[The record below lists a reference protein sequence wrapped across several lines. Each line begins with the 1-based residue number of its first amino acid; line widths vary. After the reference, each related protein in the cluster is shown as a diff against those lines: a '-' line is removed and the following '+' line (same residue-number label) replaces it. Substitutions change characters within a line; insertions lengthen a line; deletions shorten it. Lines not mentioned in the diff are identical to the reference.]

1 MTQFRSKLEQVLEY
15 LVNNESEKAQ
25 EMLHDVIVE
34 KARGIHEEIVG
45 AQDVAIEKELVDETS
60 DESVDAVAE
69 APKDKEDKMK
79 ESSEES
85 EDDKVEE
92 KIGGYGDQEADL
104 KSDVEKAKEAIEAN
118 AEEIEQEE
126 TNEADDDMEGNDD
139 AMGELEAPEGDAEE
153 GKAEEMED
161 KIDDLEDSLEELK
174 AEFEKMIG
182 GDSDDDE
189 ASDDMPGEEMADEAT
204 ETIPQSVLP
213 EGKKDKDDK
222 MEEAPKDKAKEDKMD
237 EATSMTPVSTPSNN
251 DDADNKSSVVAD
263 KNDMGGTSE
272 NIVSGKEDT
281 KPSSP
286 AVKDMSTGNVNVAG
300 NKKAPAPKPHAAPK
314 VASEKASP
322 VVGG

>member
-1 MTQFRSKLEQVLEY
+1 
-15 LVNNESEKAQ
+15 
-25 EMLHDVIVE
+25 
-34 KARGIHEEIVG
+34 
-45 AQDVAIEKELVDETS
+45 
-60 DESVDAVAE
+60 
-69 APKDKEDKMK
+69 
-79 ESSEES
+79 
-85 EDDKVEE
+85 
-92 KIGGYGDQEADL
+92 
-104 KSDVEKAKEAIEAN
+104 
-118 AEEIEQEE
+118 
-126 TNEADDDMEGNDD
+126 
-139 AMGELEAPEGDAEE
+139 MGELEAPEGDAE